1 MDWHDFVKK
10 NEREQGIQRSVHWDN
25 LEQQERRMQQPSKA
39 NAIQHGGDHYKS
51 KAIQPWDYIA
61 SNNLGYFEGNIV
73 KYVSRWK
80 EKNGVEDLK
89 KARHYLDKL
98 IELTDTEHFSS

>member
-1 MDWHDFVKK
+1 MNRYTYYEAQKH
-10 NEREQGIQRSVHWDN
+10 
-25 LEQQERRMQQPSKA
+25 MQQSFNA

-51 KAIQPWDYIA
+51 KAVEPWDYIA
-61 SNNLGYFEGNIV
+61 ANNLGYFEGNIV

-89 KARHYLDKL
+89 KAMHYLQKL
-98 IELTDTEHFSS
+98 IELTEAK

>member
-1 MDWHDFVKK
+1 MHWNDP
-10 NEREQGIQRSVHWDN
+10 NQGRS
-25 LEQQERRMQQPSKA
+25 A
-39 NAIQHGGDHYKS
+39 NDIQHGGNHYKE
-51 KAIQPWDYIA
+51 KAIQVWDYIA

-89 KARHYLDKL
+89 KAMHYLQKL
-98 IELTDTEHFSS
+98 IELTEAK